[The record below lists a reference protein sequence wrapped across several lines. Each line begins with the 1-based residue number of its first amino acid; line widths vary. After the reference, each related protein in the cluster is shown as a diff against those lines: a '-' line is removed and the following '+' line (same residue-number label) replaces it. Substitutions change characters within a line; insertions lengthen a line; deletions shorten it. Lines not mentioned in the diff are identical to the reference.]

1 MRAKGVGESAS
12 PRNRRSGVGVT
23 LDSPRQAVRVQP
35 DTWRQLAVLR
45 RPLLDCDG
53 NLVAFETFDR
63 VVRRLLA
70 ERRDDGTSREL
81 PEEFRP

>member
-12 PRNRRSGVGVT
+12 PRSRKSGVGVSP
-23 LDSPRQAVRVQP
+23 DSPRQAVRVQP
-35 DTWRQLAVLR
+35 DTWKQLAELR
-45 RPLLDCDG
+45 RPLVDCDG

-70 ERRDDGTSREL
+70 ECRADGTSGEL
-81 PEEFRP
+81 PEETHP